1 MNCCDSDLR
10 SERIYSTIDVSK
22 YFFCLCIIALHT
34 NLLSFLP
41 TFQYY
46 IIEKNLFRL
55 AVPFF
60 FISSGYFLASK
71 WYKYDGGFYVIKRY
85 CKRLM
90 LPLLVFSLVYISQ
103 YAVYSFFYN
112 GKSMMHIAL
121 ALARNIIFYPM
132 GALWFVQA
140 CIVGSLLLYPFLKK
154 NRLSLAIACGFILYA
169 IGQLFNS
176 YSFIISEWEERDI
189 VLFFCKSLRNGFT
202 MGLLWLALGFK
213 CYQINKKKPNRNVL
227 ITTLI
232 VVLILQFIETIA
244 IFYASGNNLADDGS
258 LFISQ
263 LIVVPAI
270 LLLLLQT
277 KIDLNDEFSLRLRNL
292 STGMYFLHTP
302 LKFMYEFFIQNN
314 IILFFAVFISAYSIC
329 IFSYKTLFLH
339 FDRILK

>member
-1 MNCCDSDLR
+1 MNCGNSELR
-10 SERIYSTIDVSK
+10 SGRIYSSIDISK

-34 NLLSFLP
+34 HLFSFLP
-41 TFQYY
+41 TFHYY
-46 IIEKNLFRL
+46 LIEKNILRL

-71 WYKYDGGFYVIKRY
+71 WHKYDGGFHVIQRY

-90 LPLLVFSLVYISQ
+90 LPLIVFSIVYISQ
-103 YAVYSFFYN
+103 YAVYSFFFN
-112 GKSMMHIAL
+112 GKSIMHIAL
-121 ALARNIIFYPM
+121 VLARNIIFYPM

-140 CIVGSLLLYPFLKK
+140 CIVGALLLYPFLKR
-154 NRLSLAIACGFILYA
+154 NRLSLAIACGFILYG

-176 YSFIISEWEERDI
+176 YSFIMGEWEERDI
-189 VLFFCKSLRNGFT
+189 VLYFCKSLRNGFT

-213 CYQINKKKPNRNVL
+213 CYQINKKRPNRNVL
-227 ITTLI
+227 IATLTI
-232 VVLILQFIETIA
+232 GFILQFIETTV

-263 LIVVPAI
+263 LIVVPAL

-277 KIDLNDEFSLRLRNL
+277 RIDINDDKSLRLRNL
-292 STGMYFLHTP
+292 SIGMYFLHSP
-302 LKFMYEFFIQNN
+302 LKFMYEFFIDND
-314 IILFFAVFISAYSIC
+314 IVLFLMVFMSAYSIC

-339 FDRILK
+339 FDRLLR